1 MEKKSFEQFKDQ
13 VAKENGFSDWIDLIY
28 QSDGKEILQFTNV
41 AAELYADQEKKSYA
55 REAVKA
61 DREQIIENSG
71 SIIGCALK
79 GERYSAY
86 ILDDNLRNLPI
97 ELP

>member
-41 AAELYADQEKKSYA
+41 AAELYADQEKKAYA
-55 REAVKA
+55 QEAVKA
-61 DREQIIENSG
+61 DREKIAEDLGIQRIKI
-71 SIIGCALK
+71 
-79 GERYSAY
+79 R
-86 ILDDNLRNLPI
+86 PI
-97 ELP
+97 ELL